1 MIITFEGGD
10 QAGKKTQ
17 SAMLQK
23 RLRSAKIK
31 IKLFSFPDYSTPIGK
46 EINRYLHGKRKYPA
60 QVIHC
65 LLAANRWEKA
75 AEIKKAQ
82 EINSVVI
89 MNRYRESNLVYGLAN
104 GLKLDWLEKLD
115 EGLPKSDLVIILDV
129 QQKESFARKKQNR
142 DKFEKDKQ
150 FYSKIS
156 QGYKRLAKKKRWRIV
171 NASQPKTEVHD
182 DVVRIVT
189 KKMGL

>member
-31 IKLFSFPDYSTPIGK
+31 TKLFSFPDYSTPIGK

-82 EINSVVI
+82 EKNSVVI

-171 NASQPKTEVHD
+171 NASQSKTEVHD
-182 DVVRIVT
+182 DVMRIVT

>member
-17 SAMLQK
+17 SAMLQRK
-23 RLRSAKIK
+23 LRSAKIK
-31 IKLFSFPDYSTPIGK
+31 TKLFSFPDYSTPIGK
-46 EINRYLHGKRKYPA
+46 EIDRYLHGKHKYPV

-65 LLAANRWEKA
+65 LLAANRWERANEVKV
-75 AEIKKAQ
+75 AQ
-82 EINSVVI
+82 EKNSVVI

-115 EGLPKSDLVIILDV
+115 EGLPKSDLVIVLDV
-129 QQKESFARKKQNR
+129 PQKESFARKKQNR
-142 DKFEKDKQ
+142 DKFEKNKQ
-150 FYSKIS
+150 FSNKIS
-156 QGYKRLAKKKRWRIV
+156 QGYRKLAKKKRWRLV
-171 NASQPKTEVHD
+171 NASQSKTDVHNEVIKI
-182 DVVRIVT
+182 VR

>member
-82 EINSVVI
+82 EKNSVVI
-89 MNRYRESNLVYGLAN
+89 MNRYRESNLVYGITN

-115 EGLPKSDLVIILDV
+115 EGLPKSDLVFVLDV

-171 NASQPKTEVHD
+171 NASQSKTEVHD
-182 DVVRIVT
+182 DVMRIVT